1 MILAARGRSEFEDI
15 WEATM
20 TYKGVAK
27 GKIIELEKSLPY
39 SDGQAV
45 SVSVEA
51 LRPDLQPGSAP
62 AILKVMRSLPD
73 LNPYDVDE
81 LAHLIRQGRLSVRMQ
96 GEFKKDEADNG
107 R

>member
-1 MILAARGRSEFEDI
+1 
-15 WEATM
+15 M

-27 GKIIELEKSLPY
+27 GKIIELEESLPY

-51 LRPDLQPGSAP
+51 LHPDLQPGSAP

-73 LNPYDVDE
+73 LNPDDVDE
-81 LAHLIRQGRLSVRMQ
+81 LEQLIRQGRLPVRMQ
-96 GEFKKDEADNG
+96 SEFEKDEADNG

>member
-1 MILAARGRSEFEDI
+1 
-15 WEATM
+15 M

-27 GKIIELEKSLPY
+27 GKIIELEEALPY

-51 LRPDLQPGSAP
+51 LHPDLQSGSAA

-73 LNPYDVDE
+73 LNPDDIDE
-81 LAHLIRQGRLSVRMQ
+81 LERLIRQGRLPVRTQ
-96 GEFKKDEADNG
+96 GEFEKEEADNG

>member
-1 MILAARGRSEFEDI
+1 
-15 WEATM
+15 M

-27 GKIIELEKSLPY
+27 GKIIELEESLPY

-51 LRPDLQPGSAP
+51 LHADLQPGSAP
-62 AILKVMRSLPD
+62 VILKVMRSLPD
-73 LNPYDVDE
+73 LNPDDVDE
-81 LAHLIRQGRLSVRMQ
+81 LEQLIRQGRLPVRMQ
-96 GEFKKDEADNG
+96 GQFEKDEADNG

>member
-1 MILAARGRSEFEDI
+1 
-15 WEATM
+15 M

-27 GKIIELEKSLPY
+27 GKIIELEEALPY

-51 LRPDLQPGSAP
+51 LHPDLQPGSAP
-62 AILKVMRSLPD
+62 AILKVLRSLPD
-73 LNPYDVDE
+73 LNPDDVDE
-81 LAHLIRQGRLSVRMQ
+81 LEQLIRQGRLPVRIQ
-96 GEFKKDEADNG
+96 GEFEKDEADNG

>member
-1 MILAARGRSEFEDI
+1 
-15 WEATM
+15 M

-27 GKIIELEKSLPY
+27 GKIIELEEALPY

-51 LRPDLQPGSAP
+51 LHPDLQPGSAP
-62 AILKVMRSLPD
+62 VILKVMRSLPD
-73 LNPYDVDE
+73 LNPDDVDE
-81 LAHLIRQGRLSVRMQ
+81 LEQLIRQGRLPMRMQ
-96 GEFKKDEADNG
+96 GEFEKDEADNG

>member
-1 MILAARGRSEFEDI
+1 
-15 WEATM
+15 M

-27 GKIIELEKSLPY
+27 GKIIELEESLPY

-51 LRPDLQPGSAP
+51 LHPDLQPGSAP

-73 LNPYDVDE
+73 LNPDDVDE
-81 LAHLIRQGRLSVRMQ
+81 LEQLIRQGRLPVRMQ
-96 GEFKKDEADNG
+96 GEFEKDEADNG

>member
-1 MILAARGRSEFEDI
+1 
-15 WEATM
+15 M

-27 GKIIELEKSLPY
+27 GKIIELEEALPY

-51 LRPDLQPGSAP
+51 LHPELQPGSGA

-73 LNPYDVDE
+73 LNPDDVDE
-81 LAHLIRQGRLSVRMQ
+81 LEQLIRQGRLPVRIQ
-96 GEFKKDEADNG
+96 GEFEKDEADNG

>member
-1 MILAARGRSEFEDI
+1 
-15 WEATM
+15 M

-27 GKIIELEKSLPY
+27 GKIIELEEALPY

-51 LRPDLQPGSAP
+51 LHPDLQPGSAA

-73 LNPYDVDE
+73 LNPDDIDE
-81 LAHLIRQGRLSVRMQ
+81 LERLIRQGRLPVRMQ
-96 GEFKKDEADNG
+96 GEFEKDEADNG

>member
-1 MILAARGRSEFEDI
+1 
-15 WEATM
+15 M

-27 GKIIELEKSLPY
+27 GKIIELEEALPY

-62 AILKVMRSLPD
+62 AILKVMRGLPD
-73 LNPYDVDE
+73 LNPHDVEE
-81 LAHLIRQGRLSVRMQ
+81 LERLIREGRLPVRMQ
-96 GEFKKDEADNG
+96 GEFEKDLILWDAVD
-107 R
+107 

>member
-1 MILAARGRSEFEDI
+1 M
-15 WEATM
+15 M

-27 GKIIELEKSLPY
+27 GKIIELEEALPY

-51 LRPDLQPGSAP
+51 LDTDLQLGSAP

-73 LNPYDVDE
+73 LNPDDVDE
-81 LAHLIRQGRLSVRMQ
+81 LEQLIRQGRLPVRMQ
-96 GEFKKDEADNG
+96 GEFEKGEADNG

>member
-1 MILAARGRSEFEDI
+1 
-15 WEATM
+15 M

-27 GKIIELEKSLPY
+27 GKIIELEEALPY

-51 LRPDLQPGSAP
+51 LHPDLQPGSAP
-62 AILKVMRSLPD
+62 AILRVMRSLPD
-73 LNPYDVDE
+73 LKPDDVDVLE
-81 LAHLIRQGRLSVRMQ
+81 QLIRQGRLPVRIQ
-96 GEFKKDEADNG
+96 GEFEKDEADNG

>member
-1 MILAARGRSEFEDI
+1 
-15 WEATM
+15 M

-27 GKIIELEKSLPY
+27 GKVIELEEALPY

-51 LRPDLQPGSAP
+51 LHPDFQPGSAP
-62 AILKVMRSLPD
+62 AILKVLRSLPD
-73 LNPYDVDE
+73 LNPDDVDE
-81 LAHLIRQGRLSVRMQ
+81 LEQLISQGRLPMRMR
-96 GEFKKDEADNG
+96 GEFGKDEADNG

>member
-1 MILAARGRSEFEDI
+1 
-15 WEATM
+15 M

-27 GKIIELEKSLPY
+27 GKIIELEEALPY
-39 SDGQAV
+39 SEGQAV

-51 LRPDLQPGSAP
+51 LHPDLQPGSAA

-73 LNPYDVDE
+73 LNPDDVDE
-81 LAHLIRQGRLSVRMQ
+81 LERLIRQGTLPVRMR
-96 GEFKKDEADNG
+96 GEFEKEEADNG

>member
-1 MILAARGRSEFEDI
+1 
-15 WEATM
+15 M

-27 GKIIELEKSLPY
+27 GKIIELEEALPY

-51 LRPDLQPGSAP
+51 LHPDLQPGSAP
-62 AILKVMRSLPD
+62 AILRVMRSLPD
-73 LNPYDVDE
+73 LKPDDVDVLE
-81 LAHLIRQGRLSVRMQ
+81 QLIRQGRLPVRVQ
-96 GEFKKDEADNG
+96 GEFEKDEADNG

>member
-1 MILAARGRSEFEDI
+1 
-15 WEATM
+15 M
-20 TYKGVAK
+20 TYRGVAK
-27 GKIIELEKSLPY
+27 GKIIELEEALPY

-45 SVSVEA
+45 SVSLEA

-73 LNPYDVDE
+73 LNPDDVHE
-81 LAHLIRQGRLSVRMQ
+81 LEQLIRQGRLPVRTR
-96 GEFKKDEADNG
+96 GEFEKDEADNG

>member
-1 MILAARGRSEFEDI
+1 
-15 WEATM
+15 M

-27 GKIIELEKSLPY
+27 GKIIELEESLPY

-51 LRPDLQPGSAP
+51 LHPDLQPGSAP

-73 LNPYDVDE
+73 LHPDDVDE
-81 LAHLIRQGRLSVRMQ
+81 LEQLIRQGRLPVRMQ
-96 GEFKKDEADNG
+96 GEFEKDEADNG

>member
-1 MILAARGRSEFEDI
+1 
-15 WEATM
+15 M

-27 GKIIELEKSLPY
+27 GKIIELEESLPY
-39 SDGQAV
+39 SNGQAV

-51 LRPDLQPGSAP
+51 LHADLQLGSAP

-73 LNPYDVDE
+73 LNPDDVDE
-81 LAHLIRQGRLSVRMQ
+81 LEQLIRQGRLPVRMQ
-96 GEFKKDEADNG
+96 GEFEKDEADNG

>member
-1 MILAARGRSEFEDI
+1 
-15 WEATM
+15 M

-27 GKIIELEKSLPY
+27 GNIIELEEALPY

-51 LRPDLQPGSAP
+51 LHPDLQPGSAA
-62 AILKVMRSLPD
+62 AILNVMRSLPD
-73 LNPYDVDE
+73 LNPDDIDE
-81 LAHLIRQGRLSVRMQ
+81 LERLIRQGRLPVRMR
-96 GEFKKDEADNG
+96 GEFEKEETDNG